1 MRSIGRSVRGTSLA
15 VAGIVFGDGGREPDV
30 MTTPVLCAVRALP
43 ALDDLQGLPTDE
55 ARRMRRDRVRQRHE
69 VGRALLSELL
79 QSATG
84 RADWVVV
91 VDSRGKPALE
101 RTNCVDAPAIS
112 ISHSAGLVAATVCR
126 LGPVGID
133 VERHD
138 PRRDVAALA
147 RYAFGPVEQAAVAQG
162 GIEAFFRIWTL
173 REAMSKAT
181 GEGIAM
187 AADGID
193 RIGQDPPCGAWRTLD
208 RRWLLAH
215 VRYRDYSLALAIR
228 ANDPGL
234 PWSEKS
240 IEWLE

>member
-1 MRSIGRSVRGTSLA
+1 
-15 VAGIVFGDGGREPDV
+15 

-147 RYAFGPVEQAAVAQG
+147 RYAFGPVEQADVAEG

-193 RIGQDPPCGAWRTLD
+193 RIGVHPSRGAWRSAD
-208 RRWLLAH
+208 GRWLLSH
-215 VRYRDYSLALAIR
+215 ERYQDHSLAVAVLPDAP
-228 ANDPGL
+228 DL
-234 PWSEKS
+234 PWSDSS
-240 IEWLE
+240 IRWF